1 MLKIRIVQHTAIKFV
16 LDYRISL
23 SLHKTEP
30 MNFIIYIIVYP
41 IIWLI
46 SKMPFPLFYFMS
58 DVFYFLL
65 YRVVGYR
72 KKTVRENI
80 RLTMPELSESELK
93 KVEKESFRHLC
104 DIFLEMVKTFTISEA
119 ELKKR
124 FTFTNLDTVLEVEK
138 QGKSVM
144 LFCAH
149 YANWEWII
157 ILDKFIK
164 FQGYAVYK
172 KINNPYFDALI
183 KRIRSRF
190 DTVLVEMKETIRVIR
205 QNEINKNHGVYAFIS
220 DQSPMVSQAN
230 CWQNFMGIEVPVYTG
245 GEALCKKFDMVP
257 MYLNV
262 EYVKRGHYK
271 TTFVPLLKEGE
282 QLKDIPNYEITQRFL
297 VEVEKQI
304 RKAPAYYF
312 WTHKRWKHRGNKPAN
327 IK

>member
-1 MLKIRIVQHTAIKFV
+1 
-16 LDYRISL
+16 
-23 SLHKTEP
+23 
-30 MNFIIYIIVYP
+30 
-41 IIWLI
+41 
-46 SKMPFPLFYFMS
+46 MPFPIFYFIS
-58 DVFYFLL
+58 DIFYVLL
-65 YRVVGYR
+65 YRIVGYR

-80 RLTMPELSESELK
+80 RMTMPHLSEKEVK

-104 DIFLEMVKTFTISEA
+104 DIFLEMIKTFTISEE

-124 FTFTNLDTVLEVEK
+124 FTFSNLDTVLEVEK

-157 ILDKFIK
+157 ILDRFIQ

-172 KINNPYFDALI
+172 KIGNPYFDQLI
-183 KRIRSRF
+183 KKIRSRF
-190 DTVLVEMKETIRVIR
+190 NTVLVEMKETIKVIR
-205 QNEINKNHGVYAFIS
+205 QNEVSKNHGVYAFIS
-220 DQSPMVSQAN
+220 DQSPMVSKAN
-230 CWQNFMGIEVPVYTG
+230 CWQDFMGIEVPVFTG

-257 MYLNV
+257 MYLKV

-282 QLKDIPNYEITQRFL
+282 ALEDVPNYELTHRFL
-297 VEVEKQI
+297 GELEKQI
-304 RKAPAYYF
+304 IEAPSYYF
-312 WTHKRWKHRGNKPAN
+312 WTHKRWKHRGKKPAN

>member
-1 MLKIRIVQHTAIKFV
+1 
-16 LDYRISL
+16 
-23 SLHKTEP
+23 
-30 MNFIIYIIVYP
+30 MNFLIYIIVYP

-46 SKMPFPLFYFMS
+46 SKMPFPIFYFIS
-58 DVFYFLL
+58 DIFYVLL
-65 YRVVGYR
+65 YKVVGYR

-80 RLTMPELSESELK
+80 RMTMPHLSEKEVQ

-104 DIFLEMVKTFTISEA
+104 DIFLEMIKTFTISEE

-138 QGKSVM
+138 QGKSIM

-157 ILDKFIK
+157 ILDRFIQ

-172 KINNPYFDALI
+172 RIANPYFDKLI
-183 KRIRSRF
+183 KKIRSRF
-190 DTVLVEMKETIRVIR
+190 NTVLVEMKETIKVIR
-205 QNEINKNHGVYAFIS
+205 QNEVNKNHGVYAFIS
-220 DQSPMVSQAN
+220 DQSPMVSKAN
-230 CWQNFMGIEVPVYTG
+230 CWQDFMGIEVPVFTG

-257 MYLNV
+257 MYLKV

-282 QLKDIPNYEITQRFL
+282 ALEDVPNYELTHRFL
-297 VEVEKQI
+297 GELEKQI
-304 RKAPAYYF
+304 IEAPSYYF
-312 WTHKRWKHRGNKPAN
+312 WTHKRWKHQGKKPAN

>member
-1 MLKIRIVQHTAIKFV
+1 MV
-16 LDYRISL
+16 LNYLCTKSNR
-23 SLHKTEP
+23 
-30 MNFIIYIIVYP
+30 MNFLIYIIVYP

-46 SKMPFPLFYFMS
+46 SKMPFPIFYFIS
-58 DVFYFLL
+58 DIFYVLL
-65 YRVVGYR
+65 YKVVGYR

-80 RLTMPELSESELK
+80 RMTMPHLSEQEIRI
-93 KVEKESFRHLC
+93 VEKESFRHLC
-104 DIFLEMVKTFTISEA
+104 DIFLEMIKTFTISEA

-157 ILDKFIK
+157 ILDRFIQ

-172 KINNPYFDALI
+172 RIANPYFDKLI
-183 KRIRSRF
+183 KKIRSRF
-190 DTVLVEMKETIRVIR
+190 NTVLVEMKETIKVIR
-205 QNEINKNHGVYAFIS
+205 QNEVNKNHGVYAFIS
-220 DQSPMVSQAN
+220 DQSPMVSKAN
-230 CWQNFMGIEVPVYTG
+230 CWQDFMGIEVPVFTG

-257 MYLNV
+257 MYLKV

-282 QLKDIPNYEITQRFL
+282 ALEDVPNYELTHRFL
-297 VEVEKQI
+297 GELEKQI
-304 RKAPAYYF
+304 MEAPSYYF
-312 WTHKRWKHRGNKPAN
+312 WTHKRWKHQGKKPAN

>member
-1 MLKIRIVQHTAIKFV
+1 
-16 LDYRISL
+16 
-23 SLHKTEP
+23 
-30 MNFIIYIIVYP
+30 
-41 IIWLI
+41 
-46 SKMPFPLFYFMS
+46 MPFPIFYFIS
-58 DVFYFLL
+58 DIFYVLL
-65 YRVVGYR
+65 YKVVGYR

-80 RLTMPELSESELK
+80 RMTMPHLSEKEVK

-104 DIFLEMVKTFTISEA
+104 DIFLEMIKTFTISEE

-157 ILDKFIK
+157 ILDRFIQ

-172 KINNPYFDALI
+172 KIGNPYFDQLI
-183 KRIRSRF
+183 KKIRSRF
-190 DTVLVEMKETIRVIR
+190 NTVLVEMKETIKVIR
-205 QNEINKNHGVYAFIS
+205 QNEVSKNHGVYAFIS
-220 DQSPMVSQAN
+220 DQSPMVSKAN
-230 CWQNFMGIEVPVYTG
+230 CWQDFMGIEVPVFTG

-257 MYLNV
+257 MYLKV

-282 QLKDIPNYEITQRFL
+282 ALEDVPNYELTHRFL
-297 VEVEKQI
+297 GELEKQI
-304 RKAPAYYF
+304 IEAPSYYF
-312 WTHKRWKHRGNKPAN
+312 WTHKRWKHRGKKPAN

>member
-1 MLKIRIVQHTAIKFV
+1 
-16 LDYRISL
+16 
-23 SLHKTEP
+23 
-30 MNFIIYIIVYP
+30 
-41 IIWLI
+41 
-46 SKMPFPLFYFMS
+46 MPFPIFYFIS
-58 DVFYFLL
+58 DIFYILL
-65 YRVVGYR
+65 YRIVGYR

-80 RLTMPELSESELK
+80 RMTMPHLSEKEVK

-104 DIFLEMVKTFTISEA
+104 DIFLEMIKTFTISEE

-157 ILDKFIK
+157 ILDRFIQ

-172 KINNPYFDALI
+172 KIGNPYFDQLI
-183 KRIRSRF
+183 KKIRSRF
-190 DTVLVEMKETIRVIR
+190 NTVLVEMKETIKVIR
-205 QNEINKNHGVYAFIS
+205 QNEVNKNHGVYAFIS
-220 DQSPMVSQAN
+220 DQSPMVSKAN
-230 CWQNFMGIEVPVYTG
+230 CWQDFMGIEVPVFTG

-257 MYLNV
+257 MYLKV
-262 EYVKRGHYK
+262 EYLKRGHYK

-282 QLKDIPNYEITQRFL
+282 ALEDVPNYELTHRFL
-297 VEVEKQI
+297 GELEKQI
-304 RKAPAYYF
+304 IEAPSYYF
-312 WTHKRWKHRGNKPAN
+312 WTHKRWKHRGKKPAN